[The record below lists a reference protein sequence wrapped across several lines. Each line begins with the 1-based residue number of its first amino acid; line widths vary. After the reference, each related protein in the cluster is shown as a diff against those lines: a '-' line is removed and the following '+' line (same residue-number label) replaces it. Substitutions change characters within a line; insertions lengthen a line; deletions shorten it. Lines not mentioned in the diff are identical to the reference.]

1 MKVLGVNFQEQDE
14 TDPNDFLKSKGGT
27 YLTVLNG
34 DKIAQVYGAT
44 SVPAFVVINREG
56 KVVFTAREYNPNVG
70 KQLTEAIEQAL
81 STNE

>member
-1 MKVLGVNFQEQDE
+1 
-14 TDPNDFLKSKGGT
+14 
-27 YLTVLNG
+27 
-34 DKIAQVYGAT
+34 VYGAT

-56 KVVFTAREYNPNVG
+56 KMVFTAREYNPNVG